1 MAMDEIDFDHHAPD
15 FNERKYALY
24 REMRGKCPVAHS
36 PAHDGYWLLSRY
48 DEVFAVAR
56 NDRVFSSARE
66 VVVPPTN
73 VGRLIPLQSDP
84 PELERYRSLLIPFF
98 APGNLKRLEP
108 FIDDIVERSIDGFIE
123 RGEADVVTELANPV
137 PSSTTMAL
145 LGLDPGDWR
154 VFADPIHAGSYSRPG
169 TPENDA
175 ATRDIQ
181 AFSERIVAEVDARIA
196 EPRDDMISAL
206 LAGDYRGA
214 ATTREEVI
222 DLVRMVIFGGMD
234 TVMAALSNIFVA
246 LGQRPDLRDR
256 LVVDRGLIPKAVE
269 EFLRYD
275 APVQGFART
284 VTEDTEVGG
293 QPIAEGETVF
303 MLWASANRDAAVFGD
318 DAEELLLDRTPNRH
332 MTFGIG
338 AHRCLGSTL
347 ARIEL
352 RIVLEQV
359 LERLPDFTVA
369 LDRIVEADTIGI
381 VFGRRKV
388 PITFT
393 PGRRRQAG

>member
-1 MAMDEIDFDHHAPD
+1 MDEIDFDHHAPD
-15 FNERKYALY
+15 FNEKKYALY
-24 REMRGKCPVAHS
+24 REMRGRCPVAHS
-36 PAHDGYWLLSRY
+36 ASHGGYWLLSRY
-48 DEVFAVAR
+48 DDVFEVAR

-84 PELERYRSLLIPFF
+84 PELERFRSLLIPFF
-98 APGNLKRLEP
+98 APGHLKTLEP
-108 FIDDIVERSIDGFIE
+108 FIEDVVARSIDAFIE
-123 RGEADVVTELANPV
+123 RGEADIVTELANPV
-137 PSSTTMAL
+137 PSSTTMEL
-145 LGLDPGDWR
+145 LGLDPSEWR

-169 TPENDA
+169 TPENAA
-175 ATRDIQ
+175 ATKAIQ
-181 AFSERIVAEVDARIA
+181 AFSERIVNEVDARIA
-196 EPRDDMISAL
+196 KPRDDMISSL
-206 LAGDYRGA
+206 LASDYRGV

-246 LGQRPDLRDR
+246 LGRRPDLRDR
-256 LVVDRGLIPKAVE
+256 LAADRALLPKAIE

-284 VTEDTEVGG
+284 VTEDAEVGG
-293 QPIAEGETVF
+293 EAIAAGDTVF

-318 DAEELLLDRTPNRH
+318 TAEELVLDRTPNRH

-352 RIVLEQV
+352 RIVLDQV
-359 LERLPDFTVA
+359 
-369 LDRIVEADTIGI
+369 LDRIPDFEVSLDEVVEADTIGI

-393 PGRRRQAG
+393 PGSRRRAAA